1 MKIIG
6 TTKEV
11 DYLIENMT
19 IAKMCLRCGAYN
31 VCRKQNDYIKK
42 KINKSCGELI
52 RERLDI
58 TIIEEE

>member
-19 IAKMCLRCGAYN
+19 IAKLCLKCKAYD
-31 VCRKQNDYIKK
+31 VCRKQSDYIKGK
-42 KINKSCGELI
+42 LNKSCGELI
-52 RERLDI
+52 REKLDI